1 MMNVAREPSGSYRY
15 KGIRLSPSIVVEL
28 TKELFAGQLVER
40 QANVEAVRNL
50 HARRGGSPPKV
61 SDFSNTVKKALANM
75 QKAGEAENP
84 SPGYRKI
91 LPKDTEV
98 IPQHATDDV
107 SSEKSEEVTDA
118 QDESLAERILGTG
131 DTSVYLYYL
140 PTYRNRAQ
148 ERGEVRWQCTIGR
161 TDGKAEQRI
170 VGQAGT
176 ALPEKPVLAVVF
188 RTKYAV
194 ALERAFHSVLTL
206 RGLAVQ
212 DVPGTEWFLTSP
224 DEVIALAKAFDP
236 ASFNTEKDRNA
247 RRS

>member
-84 SPGYRKI
+84 SPGYWKI

-148 ERGEVRWQCTIGR
+148 ERGEVRWQCKI
-161 TDGKAEQRI
+161 E
-170 VGQAGT
+170 GQT
-176 ALPEKPVLAVVF
+176 ARQSKELWAKL
-188 RTKYAV
+188 
-194 ALERAFHSVLTL
+194 
-206 RGLAVQ
+206 
-212 DVPGTEWFLTSP
+212 VPPYPKNRCWP
-224 DEVIALAKAFDP
+224 
-236 ASFNTEKDRNA
+236 
-247 RRS
+247 